1 MRLVHRMSLGLV
13 CLGFTGADVA
23 WADAAHPA
31 TIDWVES
38 PFAPHKTVGPVAR
51 LGTAVGFLYNER
63 IDVTAVGLSA
73 GIGHRFGRFAIGSEY
88 TYLQFQ
94 ERGPSDTRL
103 GDGHRASVLGR
114 FDVLRLGS
122 TVVGG
127 NSMLAIYVEG
137 GAGVA
142 WNTWFKPGPG
152 EGARIVPADS
162 KRIEAQGGFG
172 IEIDHRLQEPIGF
185 PKRIG
190 WSLGWRVAAAPHD
203 AEPAAICRSSG
214 VTCAAAPMMP
224 ADRYIDRSMLFQS
237 TFGMTW

>member
-1 MRLVHRMSLGLV
+1 MRFVRRMWLGIV
-13 CLGFTGADVA
+13 CLGFTGSGVA
-23 WADAAHPA
+23 WADAAHSV
-31 TIDWVES
+31 DWVES
-38 PFAPHKTVGPVAR
+38 PYAPHKTVGPVAR
-51 LGTAVGFLYNER
+51 VGTVVGFLENER
-63 IDVTAVGLSA
+63 MDVTALGLSA
-73 GIGHRFGRFAIGSEY
+73 GIGHRFGRFAIGTEY

-103 GDGHRASVLGR
+103 GDGHRASLLGR

-127 NSMLAIYVEG
+127 NSMLAVYVEAG
-137 GAGVA
+137 GGVA

-152 EGARIVPADS
+152 EGPRIVPADS
-162 KRIEAQGGFG
+162 KRIEAQAGFG

-214 VTCAAAPMMP
+214 TTCAVAPMMP

-237 TFGMTW
+237 TFGMMW